1 MDQSPDLRL
10 ATDTFLDRLHRVSSP
25 QFELPTPCGDWNV
38 AELINHVAAG
48 SAMAVALVDGC
59 STEEASAIMR
69 TSVEGDLLA
78 ECRHLLSQAVA
89 ALEGPIADDAVVHH
103 PIGDVPASQLVAFRV
118 GDLTIHSWDLSR
130 ATGMDEALPATLVER
145 AWADFKPIES
155 FIGTIGLFGD
165 GPTGKLEVEVD
176 LQAQLLDLTGRR
188 P

>member
-1 MDQSPDLRL
+1 M
-10 ATDTFLDRLHRVSSP
+10 
-25 QFELPTPCGDWNV
+25 
-38 AELINHVAAG
+38 
-48 SAMAVALVDGC
+48 
-59 STEEASAIMR
+59 
-69 TSVEGDLLA
+69 
-78 ECRHLLSQAVA
+78 
-89 ALEGPIADDAVVHH
+89 VHH

-165 GPTGKLEVEVD
+165 GPSGKLEVEVD